1 MLVCVLVEYYKISS
15 SYSLH
20 QRPRRLRDAMNV
32 DNKNLR
38 VYNEITWQRD
48 DGIDGSVSV
57 VPGPMIM

>member
-1 MLVCVLVEYYKISS
+1 
-15 SYSLH
+15 
-20 QRPRRLRDAMNV
+20 MNV

-57 VPGPMIM
+57 VLGPMIM

>member
-1 MLVCVLVEYYKISS
+1 
-15 SYSLH
+15 
-20 QRPRRLRDAMNV
+20 MNV